1 MTRPWPRS
9 SRRRRVSVWLG
20 ALATVIASVA
30 ILPSRS
36 AASDSG
42 LHRAELIERLASAYP
57 STVEVGP
64 AGQLIVSGREVP
76 VAEAR
81 TVGSV
86 QNRMGIATM
95 GDQFSIPYPRGCP
108 LRTPANDE
116 DPGRLR
122 NEPFFRAMYGGSRTD
137 VARTLAPVKWFG
149 STLQATTTNNVDQR
163 LRAVA
168 GELGQRPEVA
178 RYLSKPGGGFTWRK
192 IAGESVLSM
201 HSFGIAFDINVA
213 FSDYWRWSGGVK
225 EYRNRIPCEIAEVF
239 ERHGFI
245 WGAKWFH
252 FDTMHFEY
260 RPELLA

>member
-1 MTRPWPRS
+1 MVR
-9 SRRRRVSVWLG
+9 
-20 ALATVIASVA
+20 
-30 ILPSRS
+30 
-36 AASDSG
+36 
-42 LHRAELIERLASAYP
+42 
-57 STVEVGP
+57 
-64 AGQLIVSGREVP
+64 GREVP
-76 VAEAR
+76 VAEGR

-86 QNRMGIATM
+86 QDRLSIATI

-108 LRTPANDE
+108 LRTPGNDE

-122 NEPFFRAMYGGSRTD
+122 NEPFFRAMYGGSRTE
-137 VARTLAPVKWFG
+137 VAKTLTPVKWFG
-149 STLQATTTNNVDQR
+149 STLQATTTNNVDKR

-168 GELGQRPEVA
+168 ADLAQRPDLA
-178 RYLSKPGGGFTWRK
+178 RYLSKPGGGFNWRK
-192 IAGESVLSM
+192 IAGENVSSM

-225 EYRNRIPCEIAEVF
+225 AYRNRIPCDIGEVF

-260 RPELLA
+260 RPELLT